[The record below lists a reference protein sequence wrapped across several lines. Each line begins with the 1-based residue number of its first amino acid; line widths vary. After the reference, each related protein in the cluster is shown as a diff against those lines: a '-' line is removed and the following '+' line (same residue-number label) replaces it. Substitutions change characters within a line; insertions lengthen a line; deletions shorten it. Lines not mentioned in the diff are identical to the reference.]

1 VVARRI
7 KKKDYENLT
16 STNIRHVTTLLTPP
30 ADSTSKPITKKEA
43 CSILNISYNTVR
55 LGKIIEEQREKDEFT
70 ATRKAANSGKRA
82 RPDEIISVV
91 SEYLQGEPV
100 SKIAAGLYRSSGFC
114 KAIIERIGVP
124 TRLGVE
130 ERRGFDILPE
140 ACIADRFRCDQVVWS
155 AKYHRTAIIVKEIP
169 HYEEKYSSKCYQISV
184 IEPVDASDSYFKH
197 IEAGGFNAFALA
209 YDLGSLEHLTEYG
222 VDLSKI

>member
-1 VVARRI
+1 MVRRV

-16 STNIRHVTTLLTPP
+16 AANVRHVTTLLTPP
-30 ADSTSKPITKKEA
+30 ADSTSKPITKKDA
-43 CSILNISYNTVR
+43 CSILNISYNTLR
-55 LGKIIEEQREKDEFT
+55 LGKILDEQREKDEFT

-82 RPDEIISVV
+82 RPDEIVSVV
-91 SEYLQGEPV
+91 SEYLQGEPI

-124 TRLGVE
+124 TRLSAA
-130 ERRGFDILPE
+130 ERKGLDFLPE
-140 ACIADRFRCDQVVWS
+140 ACIAESFLAGQVVWS
-155 AKYHRTAIIVKEIP
+155 AKYHSTAIIVKEMP
-169 HYEEKYSSKCYQISV
+169 HYEECYGSKCYQISV

-209 YDLGSLEHLTEYG
+209 YDIGSLEHLTEYG